1 MNTPAHL
8 NGSRAAPQVDVVIP
22 VHNEERVLEQSLR
35 RVHHHL
41 RHEFPFS
48 ARITIA
54 DSASTDS
61 TLAIARVL
69 AHELSGTRVIQLGE
83 KGRGRAL
90 RAAWTLSDA
99 TVLVYMDVD
108 LSTDLNALLPLVAP
122 LLSGHSDLAVGSRFA
137 HGARVQRCL
146 KRELISRAYNVILR
160 LSLGSRVS
168 DAQCGFKA
176 GRRDALQA
184 LLPAVENEQW
194 FFDSELL
201 HLAEHDGL
209 RIHEVPVDWTEDPDS
224 RVHIAGTAIED
235 LRGIARL
242 RRNGRTHEPTTT
254 TTRREQPACPRP
266 R

>member
-1 MNTPAHL
+1 MN
-8 NGSRAAPQVDVVIP
+8 VEVVVP
-22 VHNEERVLEQSLR
+22 VHNEEHVLEASVR
-35 RVHHHL
+35 RLYSHL
-41 RHEFPFS
+41 THEFPFS

-69 AHELSGTRVIQLGE
+69 AGELPGVHVIHLEE

-90 RAAWTLSDA
+90 RAAWLQSGAD
-99 TVLVYMDVD
+99 VLAYMDVD
-108 LSTDLNALLPLVAP
+108 LSTDLGALLPLVAP
-122 LLSGHSDLAVGSRFA
+122 LLSGHSDLAVGSRLIN
-137 HGARVQRCL
+137 GARVERSF
-146 KRELISRAYNVILR
+146 KRELISRAYNFLLR
-160 LSLGSRVS
+160 LCLGTRVS

-176 GRRDALQA
+176 GRREAIQA
-184 LLPAVENEQW
+184 LLPAVENEHW

-201 HLAEHDGL
+201 HLAEQGGL

-224 RVHIAGTAIED
+224 RVHLVATAIED

-242 RRNGRTHEPTTT
+242 WHRGPATPGDPAPQTTQEPIDPTP
-254 TTRREQPACPRP
+254 RREQPLWHRP